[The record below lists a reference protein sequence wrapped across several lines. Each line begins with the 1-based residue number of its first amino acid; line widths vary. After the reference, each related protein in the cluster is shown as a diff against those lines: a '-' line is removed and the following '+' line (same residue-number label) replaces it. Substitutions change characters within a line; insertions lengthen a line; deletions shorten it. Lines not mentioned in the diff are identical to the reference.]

1 MIKLLG
7 CNILTILQGAS
18 LNTKLISSASR
29 IISTLNRDIQGN
41 LQLGQLDGATEY
53 LRIQADIAD
62 ALVQAVAD
70 AADLKAQH
78 NLEKVLS
85 EVDARLDAL
94 AGPGLEKLVQRL
106 NKEQYASFAAAAKEA
121 GVVLPPHVG

>member
-1 MIKLLG
+1 
-7 CNILTILQGAS
+7 

-85 EVDARLDAL
+85 EVDARLDAS